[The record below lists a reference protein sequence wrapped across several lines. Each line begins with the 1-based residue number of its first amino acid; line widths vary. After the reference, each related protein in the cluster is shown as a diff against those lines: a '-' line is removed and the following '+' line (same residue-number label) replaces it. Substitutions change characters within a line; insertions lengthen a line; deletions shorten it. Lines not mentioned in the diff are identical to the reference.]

1 MGDSNTNQSTGNV
14 EAVTAL
20 TNAATIRKLLRLPN
34 EEGKTNFEILE
45 VRSISDLANGHNCE
59 VTIRVDLA
67 FGHEGLP
74 VPENERYSVRTETVR
89 RIDLK
94 DVAKLAGLELNDKQ
108 QYVGSVTDVES
119 VAALLKAK
127 LTEDDITIAQIKDV
141 MWVRTKPE
149 SVGFVGMLTFAEGG
163 EPGEKLP
170 TSITATLSA
179 NEVNVGSKI
188 TGTVEVLPADAANK
202 SFTAVT
208 SDPTIATINE
218 DGTEITGVKAGTVK
232 ITYSTVAAPTV
243 KVEKTINVKMLPVVK
258 PTGIQVTNV
267 PTEMVEGD
275 VVNNV
280 TIAITPSNATD
291 KTFTATTN
299 DPYNLTV
306 SPDGKTITA
315 VGFGNGEVTYTA
327 NGDASVKQTFPISVK
342 SPPPPPPG
350 SITVDGVPTNMEV
363 GGTAEAW
370 VSIFPLNAEQA
381 WTCTSDNQA
390 VVTVEAVETRVVIT
404 AVGNGSAKI
413 TVVADNDSSVKFEAT
428 IQVAIKATAINVT
441 GVPANPAVGDVIN
454 YEVEITPAGVSQ
466 EYNAV
471 GDASA
476 VTIDKVAKTITVLKA
491 GLTNIY
497 FGSIDTPEVQTTVT
511 LTAVAGPVR
520 PTSISAYTDSP
531 DFAVGDQVQ
540 YSVDV
545 LPVEA
550 EDKTYTITSTNEAV
564 LKVNANGTVTAL
576 AVGTAGIK
584 HTSNANPSVESNVL
598 EITVHPAVTS
608 LTFTNPSEVQENSGE
623 INLGLTVDRTPSTAT
638 VGDVVYTVVETSSG
652 VDAEITAGSTLTA
665 IGVVVGSTIKVRA
678 TVSRWTGEGFNTV
691 TADQVITITGS
702 M

>member
-94 DVAKLAGLELNDKQ
+94 EVAKLAGLEINDKQ

-119 VAALLKAK
+119 VGALLKAK

-141 MWVRTKPE
+141 MWVRAKPE

-163 EPGEKLP
+163 ESGEKLP

-179 NEVNVGSKI
+179 AEVEVGSKI

-202 SFTAVT
+202 AFTAVT
-208 SDPTIATINE
+208 SDPTIATINV

-232 ITYSTVAAPTV
+232 ITYTSVAAPSV
-243 KVEKTINVKMLPVVK
+243 KVEKTINVKMLPELVK
-258 PTGIQVTNV
+258 PTGI
-267 PTEMVEGD
+267 
-275 VVNNV
+275 
-280 TIAITPSNATD
+280 
-291 KTFTATTN
+291 
-299 DPYNLTV
+299 
-306 SPDGKTITA
+306 
-315 VGFGNGEVTYTA
+315 
-327 NGDASVKQTFPISVK
+327 
-342 SPPPPPPG
+342 
-350 SITVDGVPTNMEV
+350 
-363 GGTAEAW
+363 
-370 VSIFPLNAEQA
+370 
-381 WTCTSDNQA
+381 
-390 VVTVEAVETRVVIT
+390 
-404 AVGNGSAKI
+404 
-413 TVVADNDSSVKFEAT
+413 
-428 IQVAIKATAINVT
+428 NVT
-441 GVPANPAVGDVIN
+441 GIPANPAVGDVIN

-466 EYNAV
+466 EYNVV

-491 GLTNIY
+491 GSVNIY
-497 FGSIDTPEVQTTVT
+497 FGSVEAPEVQATVSI
-511 LTAVAGPVR
+511 VAGPVR
-520 PTSISAYTDSP
+520 PTSILVYVDSP

-545 LPVEA
+545 LPVESV
-550 EDKTYTITSTNEAV
+550 DKTYTITSTNEAI
-564 LKVNANGTVTAL
+564 LKVNPNRTVTAL

-584 HTSNANPSVESNVL
+584 LTSNANPSVESNVL

-608 LTFTNPSEVQENSGE
+608 LTFTNPSEVQELSGE
-623 INLGLTVDRTPSTAT
+623 VNLGLTVDRTPSTAT

-678 TVSRWTGEGFNTV
+678 TVSRWTVEGFNTV